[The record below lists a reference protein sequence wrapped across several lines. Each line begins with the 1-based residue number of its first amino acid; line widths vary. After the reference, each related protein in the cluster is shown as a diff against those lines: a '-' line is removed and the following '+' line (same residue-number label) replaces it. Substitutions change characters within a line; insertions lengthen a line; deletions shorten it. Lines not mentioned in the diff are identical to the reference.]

1 MQRFLYNIGIYIYG
15 AGIKAFS
22 IANNKARKW
31 IYGRF
36 EQHKKLEKF
45 SQNKDKNSL
54 VIWVHCASLGEF
66 EQGRPVIEAFR
77 EKLPDTKIVLSFF
90 SPSGY
95 EIRQHYAVADLV
107 CYLPLD
113 TKTEAQNFIK
123 LIQPTIAIFVKYEFW
138 ANYLYELE
146 RNKIPVFLIAA
157 NFRSNQIF
165 FKSYGTFF
173 ANLIK
178 KFQHIFVQNN
188 KTVELLK
195 QIGYSNCS
203 VAGDTRVDRV
213 IAIAGESKTFPTVDA
228 FVENATKIVMCGST
242 WQEDETYLLRYIHQ
256 HKNKEGENV
265 KFIIAPHEVKSNHI
279 NQLAVNIK
287 VNYQLFSTANM
298 ATLAQAHVLIIDNIG
313 MLAHLYRYG
322 NIAYIGGGFHAGIHN
337 ILEPAAFGL
346 PIVFGKRF
354 QKFPEAIQ
362 LLAEGGAFSIEN
374 DLQLQNVLDELLYD
388 AATHKK
394 ASTACKN
401 FIENNCGATDKI
413 INELLPILQ

>member
-1 MQRFLYNIGIYIYG
+1 
-15 AGIKAFS
+15 
-22 IANNKARKW
+22 
-31 IYGRF
+31 
-36 EQHKKLEKF
+36 
-45 SQNKDKNSL
+45 
-54 VIWVHCASLGEF
+54 
-66 EQGRPVIEAFR
+66 
-77 EKLPDTKIVLSFF
+77 
-90 SPSGY
+90 
-95 EIRQHYAVADLV
+95 
-107 CYLPLD
+107 
-113 TKTEAQNFIK
+113 
-123 LIQPTIAIFVKYEFW
+123 
-138 ANYLYELE
+138 LE